1 MRPQVAGAC
10 PRLAASRYARQSDL
24 LEAKKA
30 LAAVGRQKVPMTSR
44 LRRKK
49 RSDGSWQDD
58 PRTC

>member
-30 LAAVGRQKVPMTSR
+30 LAAVGRQKAPVSR
-44 LRRKK
+44 LRRKEH
-49 RSDGSWQDD
+49 SDGSWQND
-58 PRTC
+58 PGTC